1 MRYTVMF
8 FSVFFILEKS
18 DKDCLVHGWVHIKAP
33 LKTLQI
39 IEESDGLVCGYSADH
54 LGFNQH
60 VVLKKISE

>member
-1 MRYTVMF
+1 
-8 FSVFFILEKS
+8 L
-18 DKDCLVHGWVHIKAP
+18 DNDCLVHGWVHIKAP
-33 LKTLQI
+33 LKTSQI

>member
-8 FSVFFILEKS
+8 FSVFFILEKL

-39 IEESDGLVCGYSADH
+39 IEESDGLVCLYSADH
-54 LGFNQH
+54 LGFNQYDCI
-60 VVLKKISE
+60 KKNK